1 MVVPLSSSLALLC
14 PVYNDWQSFCI
25 LIQKLDQAL
34 NDIPIKASIFAVD
47 DGSTVDFDLNQ
58 LPSTKNINSIEC
70 FSLVSN
76 MGHQRAIAVGLCEI
90 ARRHTFDAVVIL
102 DSDGEDQPTD
112 VPRLWSAHQ
121 SEPRKIVVAQ
131 RIARSESIPFQF
143 FYFFY
148 KRFFH
153 FLTGQA
159 IDFGNFCLIPV
170 SLLNKINAMP
180 EIWNHLAASIV
191 RSRIP
196 LVRVPTARGK
206 RYVGNSSMNFIAL
219 VLHGFGAMSVF
230 IDIFLVRLLII
241 LISLG
246 SLVLMI
252 GGLAIFIKADNVYW
266 IPEWLNIALGVLGIV
281 FIQIITFALI
291 SIFIVLSQRGT
302 QKLPPFIFSNNYL
315 KETLIFKSE
324 R

>member
-1 MVVPLSSSLALLC
+1 
-14 PVYNDWQSFCI
+14 
-25 LIQKLDQAL
+25 
-34 NDIPIKASIFAVD
+34 
-47 DGSTVDFDLNQ
+47 
-58 LPSTKNINSIEC
+58 
-70 FSLVSN
+70 
-76 MGHQRAIAVGLCEI
+76 
-90 ARRHTFDAVVIL
+90 
-102 DSDGEDQPTD
+102 
-112 VPRLWSAHQ
+112 
-121 SEPRKIVVAQ
+121 
-131 RIARSESIPFQF
+131 
-143 FYFFY
+143 
-148 KRFFH
+148 
-153 FLTGQA
+153 
-159 IDFGNFCLIPV
+159 
-170 SLLNKINAMP
+170 
-180 EIWNHLAASIV
+180 
-191 RSRIP
+191 
-196 LVRVPTARGK
+196 
-206 RYVGNSSMNFIAL
+206 MNFIAL

-252 GGLAIFIKADNVYW
+252 GALAMFIKADNVYW